1 MFIPQSQQKDGG
13 RAVFGMCALLAVA
26 VLLVFGRTI
35 QCEFVN
41 YDDGSYFYS
50 NWQVQAGVTWNSVAW
65 AFQMEQTSYRQP
77 LSWLSL
83 MLDVELFGPGPMG
96 PHLTNMLLHAA
107 GTVLLFLLLNQM
119 TSAYWRSALVAALFA
134 LHPLHVESVAWVSE
148 RKSVLSGLF
157 FMLTLQAYARYAQK
171 KSRFNYWLALVF
183 FALGLMSKPMLVT
196 LPFVMLL
203 LDWWPLHRFSP
214 SPPDRQPATLGRLAL
229 EKLPFLALSVVSSAA
244 TFVNQTRVMPSLV
257 NIPMGIRTVNAIVT
271 YVRYLLKMF
280 WPVNLAIP
288 YPHPGY
294 WPFVHLCLSAGL
306 IVWVSLAV
314 MRAGRR
320 HPFLV
325 TGWFWYLGM
334 LVPVIGLTQVGV
346 QSMADRYTYLPL
358 VGVFIMLVW
367 GAGEAF
373 QRWRVPVAVIW
384 GLAIMVLTACAART
398 VDQVKYWQ
406 NSETLFRHAI
416 AVTKCNDTAYSN
428 LAAALVAKGEFDE
441 AVALIRES
449 LSFTS
454 DKPAAHYNLGN
465 IFVSQNRPAE
475 AVKEYNEALRLKPD
489 FPEAHNNLAG
499 ALLMQGHRDAAVQ
512 HYEEA
517 LRLDP
522 NHKTARRQLQALGV
536 LPSQ

>member
-1 MFIPQSQQKDGG
+1 
-13 RAVFGMCALLAVA
+13 
-26 VLLVFGRTI
+26 
-35 QCEFVN
+35 
-41 YDDGSYFYS
+41 
-50 NWQVQAGVTWNSVAW
+50 
-65 AFQMEQTSYRQP
+65 
-77 LSWLSL
+77 
-83 MLDVELFGPGPMG
+83 
-96 PHLTNMLLHAA
+96 
-107 GTVLLFLLLNQM
+107 
-119 TSAYWRSALVAALFA
+119 VAAIFA
-134 LHPLHVESVAWVSE
+134 IHPLHVESVAWVAE
-148 RKSVLSGLF
+148 RKDVLSGLF
-157 FMLTLQAYARYAQK
+157 FMLTLWAYARYAQK
-171 KSRFNYWLALVF
+171 RSKVESRESRAQAVPVLDPRPWTLDYGLALLF

-196 LPFVMLL
+196 LPFVILL
-203 LDWWPLHRFSP
+203 LDWWPLRRFSP
-214 SPPDRQPATLGRLAL
+214 SPPDGQSSIPGRLVL
-229 EKLPFLALSVVSSAA
+229 EKLPFLALSMASSAA
-244 TFVNQTRVMPSLV
+244 TIMVQKRAISSLV
-257 NIPMGIRTVNAIVT
+257 QIPMGIRTVNAIVS

-294 WPFVHLCLSAGL
+294 WPFVHLCLSAAL
-306 IVWVSLAV
+306 IVWASLAV

-320 HPFLV
+320 FPFLV

-334 LVPVIGLTQVGV
+334 LIPVIGLVQVGM

-358 VGVFIMLVW
+358 VGMFILLVW

-398 VDQVKYWQ
+398 MDQVKYWR
-406 NSETLFRHAI
+406 NNETLFRHAI
-416 AVTKCNDTAYSN
+416 AVTKYNDIAYSN

-441 AVALIRES
+441 AVVWMRES
-449 LSFTS
+449 LSVTS
-454 DKPAAHYNLGN
+454 DKPVAHYNLGN

-475 AVKEYNEALRLKPD
+475 AVIEYNQALRLKPD

-522 NHKTARRQLQALGV
+522 NHETARRQLQALGV
-536 LPSQ
+536 LPPQ

>member
-13 RAVFGMCALLAVA
+13 RAIFGLCALLAVA
-26 VLLVFGRTI
+26 VFLVFGRTV
-35 QCEFVN
+35 QYECVD
-41 YDDGSYFYS
+41 YDDAQYFSS
-50 NWQVQAGVTWNSVAW
+50 NPQVQAGLTWDGVAW
-65 AFQMEQTSYRQP
+65 AFQTGQTSNWHP
-77 LSWLSL
+77 LTWLSL

-107 GTVLLFLLLNQM
+107 STVLLFLLLNQM
-119 TSAYWRSALVAALFA
+119 TGAYWRSALVAALFA

-148 RKSVLSGLF
+148 RKDVLSGLF
-157 FMLTLQAYARYAQK
+157 FMLTLRAYARYTQK
-171 KSRFNYWLALVF
+171 KSRADYWLALLF
-183 FALGLMSKPMLVT
+183 FALGLMSKSMLVT
-196 LPFVMLL
+196 LPFVILL
-203 LDWWPLHRFSP
+203 LDWWPLRRFSAA
-214 SPPDRQPATLGRLAL
+214 PPDGQPATPGRLVL
-229 EKLPFLALSVVSSAA
+229 EKLPFLVLSMAFSAA
-244 TFVNQTRVMPSLV
+244 TIVVQKRAISSLV
-257 NIPMGIRTVNAIVT
+257 QIPMGIRTVNAIVS

-294 WPFVHLCLSAGL
+294 WPFVHLCLSAAL
-306 IVWVSLAV
+306 IVWASLAAI
-314 MRAGRR
+314 RASRR
-320 HPFLV
+320 FPFFI

-334 LVPVIGLTQVGV
+334 LIPVIGLVQVGM

-358 VGVFIMLVW
+358 VGMFILLVW
-367 GAGEAF
+367 GAGEAS

-398 VDQVKYWQ
+398 MDQMKYWR

-416 AVTKCNDTAYSN
+416 AVTKYNDIAYSN

-441 AVALIRES
+441 AVVWMRES
-449 LSFTS
+449 LSVTS
-454 DKPAAHYNLGN
+454 DKPVAHYNLGN

-499 ALLMQGHRDAAVQ
+499 ALLIQGHRDAAVQ

-522 NHKTARRQLQALGV
+522 NHETARRQLQMLGV
-536 LPSQ
+536 LPPQ